1 MPRFFIEDIGE
12 DNILIS
18 GNEADHISKS
28 LRMKKGDEITVCDTK
43 GNDYFCVIENISNDV
58 TLKILRKEKSK
69 TEPDVNVTIYQAM
82 PKLDKL
88 ETIVQICV
96 ELGAVRI
103 VPVLTKRCISRPD
116 EKNMKKKIERLS
128 KISLEAAKQS
138 GRGIIPVVEEMVSF
152 KTAVDRMKEDDI
164 GIILYEGGGK
174 SLSDISFYKDQ
185 NISVLIGS
193 EGGFDEDEVE
203 YAVNNGI
210 ERVGLGERILRCETA
225 PIASLAIIMHLTK
238 NM

>member
-18 GNEADHISKS
+18 GSEADHISKS
-28 LRMKKGDEITVCDTK
+28 LRMKKGDAITVCDTK
-43 GNDYFCVIENISNDV
+43 GNDYFCIIENISDV
-58 TLKILRKEKSK
+58 ITLKILRKEKSK

-88 ETIVQICV
+88 ETIVQKCV
-96 ELGAVRI
+96 ELGAVKI
-103 VPVLTKRCISRPD
+103 VPILTKRCISRPD

-152 KTAVDRMKEDDI
+152 KTAVDRMKEDDV

>member
-88 ETIVQICV
+88 ETIVQKCV